1 MKKTS
6 FFLIGFLI
14 VIAIYFIFFF
24 KPIPPTVPSNDE
36 TISNQYVVAN
46 PCDKYD
52 CTKGK

>member
-24 KPIPPTVPSNDE
+24 KPTPPTVPSTDE
-36 TISNQYVVAN
+36 NVPTEHVIPVNSDQG
-46 PCDKYD
+46 
-52 CTKGK
+52 KG